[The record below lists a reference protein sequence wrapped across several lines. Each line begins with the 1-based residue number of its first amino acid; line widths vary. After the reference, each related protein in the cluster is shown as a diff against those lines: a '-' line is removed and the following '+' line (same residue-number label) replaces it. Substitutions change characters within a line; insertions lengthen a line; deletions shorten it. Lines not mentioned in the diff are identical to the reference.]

1 MCSPSSKKDQSPCRE
16 RRVCA
21 FHRSHD
27 KCPKLVRPDANVF
40 SALIPDVLFANYSA
54 GTNHYRKCSDA
65 RLSGKKF
72 LISTTDNAAARDQ
85 VGFHWA
91 FIAESPGCFAVTSKS
106 SVRCLPTS
114 PGA

>member
-1 MCSPSSKKDQSPCRE
+1 MCSPSRKKDQPPSRE

-27 KCPKLVRPDANVF
+27 KSPKPAQLDANVF
-40 SALIPDVLFANYSA
+40 SCLIRGCRIHQSQRACDSLQMVSA
-54 GTNHYRKCSDA
+54 PEFRGE
-65 RLSGKKF
+65 KF
-72 LISTTDNAAARDQ
+72 LISTTDNAGAAYH

-91 FIAESPGCFAVTSKS
+91 FIAQSAGGFAVTRKS